1 MQSSYSIEFNVL
13 VERSDTSWDV
23 YLRADDYLDC
33 ILRLLSEGSYYK
45 DCDY

>member
-23 YLRADDYLDC
+23 YLRADDCIWTASSGYYLRVAT
-33 ILRLLSEGSYYK
+33 IKL
-45 DCDY
+45 